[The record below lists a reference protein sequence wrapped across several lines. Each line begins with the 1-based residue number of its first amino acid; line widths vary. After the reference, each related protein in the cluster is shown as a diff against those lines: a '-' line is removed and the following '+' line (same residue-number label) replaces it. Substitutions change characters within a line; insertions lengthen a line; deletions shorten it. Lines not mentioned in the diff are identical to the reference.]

1 MGKIDIEK
9 CKEEAS
15 RYTLTTNSLNEL
27 IDNLKKSLVENSNF
41 ITDANK
47 VDVKVNKKQIKIK
60 KLIEIIDSYR
70 ETECVLNSDERKIV
84 IYKGDPYITLHI
96 CMQAITQRTKVLLL
110 HEEFMVG
117 VNKVLLSIIEKVLK
131 AYNIENLIDE
141 AIDYSLKDIKSLKET
156 YDEVVVIGNTTM
168 YQILEKKKYK
178 VKYFP
183 YNNIALYCEEHE
195 LSKLQEAIYI
205 YANEN
210 QFEIEI
216 LYDTSIRSV
225 IDRINNDRFKNVAIL
240 LTKSNENKMMF
251 EKDIKG
257 KDVYVNDNPF
267 KEESG
272 KTYNFLG

>member
-27 IDNLKKSLVENSNF
+27 IDNLKKSLVEKSNF

-267 KEESG
+267 KEELG

>member
-1 MGKIDIEK
+1 MGKIDLEK
-9 CKEEAS
+9 CKEEVS
-15 RYTLTTNSLNEL
+15 RYTLTANSLNEL
-27 IDNLKKSLVENSNF
+27 INDLKKSLIENSNF

-47 VDVKVNKKQIKIK
+47 EDVKVNKKQIKIK
-60 KLIEIIDSYR
+60 KLIEIIDSYK

-84 IYKGDPYITLHI
+84 IYKGDPYITLHL
-96 CMQAITQRTKVLLL
+96 CMQALTQRTKILLL

-131 AYNIENLIDE
+131 TYNIENLIDE
-141 AIDYSLKDIKSLKET
+141 AINYSLKDIKSLKEA
-156 YDEVVVIGNTTM
+156 YDEVIVIGNSTM

-216 LYDTSIRSV
+216 LYDNSIRSI
-225 IDRINNDRFKNVAIL
+225 IDRINSDKFKNIAIL
-240 LTKSNENKMMF
+240 LTKSNENKMAF
-251 EKDIKG
+251 EKDIKN

-267 KEESG
+267 KEELG